1 MNKELKMKDITS
13 HSQKETE
20 EEKKT
25 PRVLEFDACG
35 IKFRVHRHIYHPGTW
50 LLTCGEFGIEHED
63 LDTDDMKEAIH
74 NAKVYMIR
82 YIEGM
87 RSQIDS
93 TRKVILESEDCL

>member
-1 MNKELKMKDITS
+1 MNKGLKMKDITS

-50 LLTCGEFGIEHED
+50 LLTCGEFGIEHKNI
-63 LDTDDMKEAIH
+63 DTDEMREAIIKAKGFMVGYLEGTKIQVE
-74 NAKVYMIR
+74 NA
-82 YIEGM
+82 IEAL
-87 RSQIDS
+87 R
-93 TRKVILESEDCL
+93 ESEDCL